1 MNNPQSILV
10 VDDDAEMLK
19 ALTFALEKEGYA
31 VTGQPSADSALSSL
45 RGDTPRFDLVI
56 TDIAMPGMTGLP
68 FLTALKKAF
77 PAMPVILITAYG
89 DWEQYRNALGEG
101 AFEFLCKPIDKTQ
114 LLACVRRALGGE
126 PPAPSATPPWDAF

>member
-1 MNNPQSILV
+1 MNNTHSILV
-10 VDDDAEMLK
+10 VDDEAEMLK

-31 VTGQPSADSALSSL
+31 VTGQPGADSALVLL
-45 RGDTPRFDLVI
+45 RSNAQCFDLVI

-68 FLTALKKAF
+68 FLTALKEAF
-77 PAMPVILITAYG
+77 PTMPVIMITAYG
-89 DWEQYRNALGEG
+89 DWEQYRRALGEG

-126 PPAPSATPPWDAF
+126 AASPAVTPPWDAF